1 MVNKTYSSGDG
12 YNFGVRLVVLTLAW
26 ILLWRVSALMEYAP
40 HASIWFPPA
49 GLTLAAFLTMGWRAA
64 WAIVPAA
71 VLVTF
76 WTAALY
82 DLEQTTPQ
90 LLLAGLL
97 FALAHG
103 GSYGLGA
110 TMLRWLGR
118 REAAPSLPALVIAF
132 LVIAS
137 ASALLAS
144 KLGIEALI
152 LGGSLQRADSA
163 GLWLPWWIG
172 DMAAAVTL
180 TPFFAGLLSMAQ
192 RVGPRPFPIIDL
204 SGSGKARASW
214 LLKLTVLLTMLA
226 VIMSIT
232 ALFGRGELLAFA
244 VFFLILPQMWI
255 TYTESARRVAIS
267 LAAFS
272 ALIAVSVGALDLQ
285 GNAMVYQFAITVI
298 AASTWFGLAVPTL
311 IEQNQRLREIAEADE
326 LTGVNSRRYFFE
338 CARDELE
345 RQHQK
350 GSPCSLV
357 IFDVDHF
364 KQIND
369 VHGHFAGDAALK
381 EIAATVAGRL
391 RRDDLFGRFG
401 GDEFMVLMRNCSGR
415 RATERAEELRRSIH
429 EIQLQDLNMSLS
441 GTFSVVE
448 IVPDETIT
456 YAFDRADVLLL
467 QAKRSGRDRV
477 VGG

>member
-1 MVNKTYSSGDG
+1 M
-12 YNFGVRLVVLTLAW
+12 VVLALAW

-49 GLTLAAFLTMGWRAA
+49 ALTLAAFLTMSWRAA
-64 WAIVPAA
+64 RAIVPAA
-71 VLVTF
+71 ILVTL

-82 DLEQTTPQ
+82 DLEQAPLQ
-90 LLLAGLL
+90 ILLAGLL

-110 TMLRWLGR
+110 AVLRWLGR
-118 REAAPSLPALVIAF
+118 REPALSLPALVIAF

-137 ASALLAS
+137 ISALLAS

-152 LGGSLQRADSA
+152 LGGSLERADSA

-180 TPFFAGLLSMAQ
+180 TPLFAGLLGATQ
-192 RVGPRPFPIIDL
+192 RTGRSRFPIINL
-204 SGSGKARASW
+204 TRSGKARTSW
-214 LLKLTVLLTMLA
+214 LLKLTTLLTLLA
-226 VIMSIT
+226 IIMSLT

-244 VFFLILPQMWI
+244 VFFLIIPQMWI
-255 TYTESARRVAIS
+255 TYTESAFRVAVS

-272 ALIAVSVGALDLQ
+272 ALIAVSVGALGLE
-285 GNAMVYQFAITVI
+285 GHAMVYQFAITVI

-326 LTGVNSRRYFFE
+326 LTGVTSRRHFFD
-338 CARDELE
+338 CAREELE
-345 RQHQK
+345 SLHERA
-350 GSPCSLV
+350 STCSLV
-357 IFDVDHF
+357 IFDVDNF

-369 VHGHFAGDAALK
+369 LHGHLAGDAALQK
-381 EIAATVAGRL
+381 IATTVASRL
-391 RRDDLFGRFG
+391 RREDLFGRFG
-401 GDEFMVLMRNCSGR
+401 GDEFMVLMRNCTGR
-415 RATERAEELRRSIH
+415 RAAERTEDLRLAIH
-429 EIQLQDLNMSLS
+429 EVQLPELDASLS

-448 IVPDETIT
+448 IVPGEQIT
-456 YAFDRADVLLL
+456 HAFDRADTLLL
-467 QAKRSGRDRV
+467 EAKRSGRDRV